1 MNFFRL
7 INSIYTKTILSFF
20 LSIYFKKN
28 FFKNNIYFAN
38 NPFISKKNKIDIKGN
53 NIYIGHNCHL
63 GANVKFNSY
72 IMLGSNVS
80 FVGGD
85 HNYKNIGSYM
95 FFSGRDEL
103 KSIIIEDDVWI
114 GHGSIIL
121 QNITIG
127 KGSIVAAG
135 SVLTKDVEPYSIV
148 GGNPAKL
155 IKRRFTL
162 SEIEMHENQL
172 IRNNKI

>member
-1 MNFFRL
+1 MIIFR
-7 INSIYTKTILSFF
+7 IVNYIYTKTILKFF
-20 LSIYFKKN
+20 LSLYFKKN
-28 FFKNNIYFAN
+28 FFVNNIYFAN
-38 NPFISKKNKIDIKGN
+38 KPFISKKNKVNINGS
-53 NIYIGHNCHL
+53 NIYIGHNCHF

-85 HNYKNIGSYM
+85 HNYRDIGNYM
-95 FFSGRDEL
+95 FFSGRDKL
-103 KSIIIEDDVWI
+103 KNIIIEDDVWI

-127 KGSIVAAG
+127 KGSIIAAG

-155 IKRRFTL
+155 IKKRFTL
-162 SEIEMHENQL
+162 SEIRMHENQL
-172 IRNNKI
+172 RRNYK